1 MLFLELEE
9 LKKLMHSGSIYYE
22 TSELGEEQAVYNEYN
37 YKYNQLSP
45 TDYENKQ
52 KYLKKLFG
60 SVGENVTITQ
70 PVSANWGKNT
80 HLGDRVYANFNL
92 CLVDDTTIHI
102 GADAMI
108 GPNVTIITG
117 THPLNPK
124 TRRNKAQYNL
134 PVTIGENVWLG
145 AGVTVLPGVTI
156 GENSVIG
163 AGSLV
168 TKDVPSNVLAFGTP
182 CKVIKS
188 IEEE

>member
-1 MLFLELEE
+1 MELEE

-188 IEEE
+188 IEED